1 MNAECCIFKETFSDV
16 CGHVTTVIEHQYFC
30 TKDQHDRL
38 PEFDPYPD
46 SSKLEK
52 GLQLH
57 FDHHYD
63 ESSRWAVADI
73 ADKTWDH
80 LSWKMTRAKKMLDF
94 YDADQNRY
102 LFSVRAR
109 GYGKKESLF
118 DPEYVTCLTND
129 LFYHVKPEKIPSG
142 EICSI
147 CKEALD
153 SPENRVEVVHIVG
166 MNCEEVALY
175 DRC

>member
-73 ADKTWDH
+73 ADSKCMYCQAVESGKFTNTDSSSSVLSQLLPPNTWISDH
-80 LSWKMTRAKKMLDF
+80 EIGGYKVIPPADIQSRRAYWKSF
-94 YDADQNRY
+94 IADQVILSQRQYKMQVKYYDVAKAIVNH
-102 LFSVRAR
+102 LNNKNSAR
-109 GYGKKESLF
+109 
-118 DPEYVTCLTND
+118 
-129 LFYHVKPEKIPSG
+129 
-142 EICSI
+142 
-147 CKEALD
+147 
-153 SPENRVEVVHIVG
+153 
-166 MNCEEVALY
+166 
-175 DRC
+175 